1 MRGARRL
8 RNRRRGTMSGTV
20 MPLGQ
25 MKVHRCAMVSALRTA
40 ARAMQSGGR
49 HRSSVSYQS
58 RDPNRARLRVAGTQV
73 QYQTTMAAVPF
84 AERKRPNVLCL
95 FDVDKTLTPARQLVS
110 PEMLSTLRR
119 LREQVV
125 TGFVGG
131 SDINKIGEQL
141 QRPGEPNCASL
152 LTRPR

>member
-1 MRGARRL
+1 MYHTPLHVTRTVHDSVL
-8 RNRRRGTMSGTV
+8 RE
-20 MPLGQ
+20 L
-25 MKVHRCAMVSALRTA
+25 RCNT
-40 ARAMQSGGR
+40 
-49 HRSSVSYQS
+49 
-58 RDPNRARLRVAGTQV
+58 T
-73 QYQTTMAAVPF
+73 TTMAAVPF

-141 QRPGEPNCASL
+141 QRPGEQNCASL